1 MKKSTQNFSAVIL
14 ILAIFLA
21 LLESCSTQQNLLQ
34 SPPQDPVPDWVAQHP
49 IDNAYYIGIGSC
61 SKKNYPTEFNS
72 IAKKN
77 ALNDMA
83 SSVSVRVQ
91 GESFLNTMEVNK
103 VFSED
108 FSSSIN
114 TTTDI
119 VFDDFETVATY
130 DNGKDYWI
138 YIRLSKY
145 DYQQQQAQKKKAVL
159 DKAFDFFQ
167 RGNTAISKYQV
178 NTATDMWLH
187 GLFAM
192 KNYWSESNPY
202 PLPSGEEIILDQS
215 IYNALQENL
224 SNIRLSCDES
234 AVLLT
239 AKDRYS
245 RTMNI
250 GCTIEGKNAVGV
262 PVQYFFPTERYMKPK
277 KVLSNS
283 SGIASIDVQGIP
295 MDARQPQLEIAIEMD
310 ALIPSDLNEAI
321 CKSLLQS
328 SLTQTLKV
336 PITLIKPS
344 FCIMSEEREFDN
356 AGNQKLLAGATES
369 FLAQKGYTILPI
381 SQIQKAD
388 FLVEIKANTKDAGQS
403 SDFSSAILD
412 LTLTMRAAD
421 TQLVK
426 YQNNTNSIKGVQLN
440 TQAAGS
446 EAYKKGKI
454 KLEEE
459 WLKAML
465 QSIL

>member
-1 MKKSTQNFSAVIL
+1 MRKSTQKFLAIIF
-14 ILAIFLA
+14 ILAIFMA
-21 LLESCSTQQNLLQ
+21 LLESCSTQQTLIQN
-34 SPPQDPVPDWVAQHP
+34 PPQDPIPDWVAQHP
-49 IDNAYYIGIGSC
+49 IDNAFYIGIGSC
-61 SKKNYPTEFNS
+61 TKKNYPTDFNS

-108 FSSSIN
+108 FSSRIN

-138 YIRLSKY
+138 YVRVSKY

-202 PLPSGEEIILDQS
+202 PLPNGEEIILDQS

-234 AVLLT
+234 TILLT
-239 AKDRYS
+239 AKDRFS
-245 RTMNI
+245 RTVNI
-250 GCTIEGKNAVGV
+250 GCSIEGKPAAGV

-277 KVLSNS
+277 KVLSNTN
-283 SGIASIDVQGIP
+283 GIAGIEVQGIP

-310 ALIPSDLNEAI
+310 ALIPADLNEAI

-336 PITLIKPS
+336 PITLVKPS
-344 FCIMSEEREFDN
+344 FCIMSEEKEFDN
-356 AGNQKLLAGATES
+356 ASNQKLLAGATES

-412 LTLTMRAAD
+412 LTLTMKDAD

>member
-1 MKKSTQNFSAVIL
+1 MNYWRKIGFHFFSFVCIT
-14 ILAIFLA
+14 
-21 LLESCSTQQNLLQ
+21 LLLVSCTTQQNLIEDT
-34 SPPQDPVPDWVAQHP
+34 PQDPIPDWVSQHP
-49 IDNAYYIGIGSC
+49 IDNSYYIGIGSC
-61 SKKNYPTEFNS
+61 NKKSYPVDFSS

-108 FSSSIN
+108 FSSRIN

-138 YIRLSKY
+138 YVRVSKY
-145 DYQQQQAQKKKAVL
+145 DYQQQQAAKKKAIL
-159 DKAFDFFQ
+159 DKAFDFYQ
-167 RGNTAISKYQV
+167 RGNTAIAKNQI

-192 KNYWSESNPY
+192 KNYWTESNPY
-202 PLPSGEEIILDQS
+202 VIPSGEEIILDQS
-215 IYNALQENL
+215 IYNALQEHL

-234 AVLLT
+234 TILLT
-239 AKDRYS
+239 AKDRFS
-245 RTMNI
+245 RTVNI
-250 GCTIEGKNAVGV
+250 GCSMEGRTAVGV

-277 KVLSNS
+277 KVLSNTN
-283 SGIASIDVQGIP
+283 GIAAIEVQGVP
-295 MDARQPQLEIAIEMD
+295 MDARQPQLEIAIELD
-310 ALIPSDLNEAI
+310 ALIPADLNEAI

-336 PITLIKPS
+336 PITLVKPS
-344 FCIMSEEREFDN
+344 FCIVSEEKEFDHTSD
-356 AGNQKLLAGATES
+356 QKLLAGATES
-369 FLAQKGYTILPI
+369 FLAQKGYTILPS
-381 SQIQKAD
+381 SQIQKAN
-388 FLVEIKANTKDAGQS
+388 FIIEIKANSKDAGKS
-403 SDFSSAILD
+403 SDFASAILD
-412 LTLTMRAAD
+412 LTLTLKDTD

>member
-1 MKKSTQNFSAVIL
+1 MKYYSKIALHFFS
-14 ILAIFLA
+14 LAI
-21 LLESCSTQQNLLQ
+21 LLVVFGGCTTQQNLLEDT
-34 SPPQDPVPDWVAQHP
+34 PKEPIPDWVSQHP
-49 IDNAYYIGIGSC
+49 IDNAYYIGVGSC
-61 SKKNYPTEFNS
+61 NKKSYPVDFNS

-108 FSSSIN
+108 FSSRIN

-119 VFDDFETVATY
+119 VFDDFETLATY

-138 YIRLSKY
+138 YVRVSKY

-159 DKAFDFFQ
+159 DKAFDFYQ
-167 RGNTAISKYQV
+167 RGNTSIAKNQI

-202 PLPSGEEIILDQS
+202 TIPSGEEIILDQS
-215 IYNALQENL
+215 IYKALQDHL
-224 SNIRLSCDES
+224 SNVRLSCDES
-234 AVLLT
+234 TILLT
-239 AKDRYS
+239 AKDRFS
-245 RTMNI
+245 TTVNI
-250 GCTIEGKNAVGV
+250 GCSMEGKAAVGV
-262 PVQYFFPTERYMKPK
+262 PVQYFFPTDRYMKPK

-283 SGIASIDVQGIP
+283 SGIAAIEVQGIP
-295 MDARQPQLEIAIEMD
+295 MDARQPQLEIAIEID
-310 ALIPSDLNEAI
+310 ALIPADLNEAI

-328 SLTQTLKV
+328 SLTQSLKV
-336 PITLIKPS
+336 PITLVKPS
-344 FCIMSEEREFDN
+344 FCIISEEKEFDN
-356 AGNQKLLAGATES
+356 TGNQKLLAGATES
-369 FLAQKGYTILPI
+369 FLAQKGYTILP
-381 SQIQKAD
+381 SHQIQKAN
-388 FLVEIKANTKDAGQS
+388 FIIEIKANTKDAGQS

-412 LTLTMRAAD
+412 LTLTLKD
-421 TQLVK
+421 TETQLVK

-440 TQAAGS
+440 TRAAGS
-446 EAYKKGKI
+446 EAYKKGKV